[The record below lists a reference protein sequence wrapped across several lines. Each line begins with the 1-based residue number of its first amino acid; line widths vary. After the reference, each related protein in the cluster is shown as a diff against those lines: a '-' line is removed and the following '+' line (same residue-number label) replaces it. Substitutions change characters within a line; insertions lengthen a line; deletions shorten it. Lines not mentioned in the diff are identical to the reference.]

1 MVFSTFIF
9 FVCFLVLIYVSHFDK
24 SKYYRHFNS
33 ILTFEAIYSDITL
46 IDVNGLAYV
55 RKKLY
60 KGANAKS
67 C

>member
-1 MVFSTFIF
+1 M
-9 FVCFLVLIYVSHFDK
+9 VLIYVSHFDK

-55 RKKLY
+55 KKKLY
-60 KGANAKS
+60 KVANAKS